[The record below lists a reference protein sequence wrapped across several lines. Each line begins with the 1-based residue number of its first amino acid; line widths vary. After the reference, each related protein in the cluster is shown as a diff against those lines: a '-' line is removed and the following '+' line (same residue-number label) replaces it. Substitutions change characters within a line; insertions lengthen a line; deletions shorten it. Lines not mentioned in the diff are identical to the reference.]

1 VHGGALAQRPA
12 QLTAGIPARTLRV
25 SPEELGFGVSGQLG
39 EASQINQFDPG
50 D

>member
-1 VHGGALAQRPA
+1 LLA
-12 QLTAGIPARTLRV
+12 

-39 EASQINQFDPG
+39 KAPQISQFDPG

>member
-1 VHGGALAQRPA
+1 LG
-12 QLTAGIPARTLRV
+12 V

-39 EASQINQFDPG
+39 KTSQISQFDPG